1 MTLLNILLQTAPPGA
16 GMQQLLLIVVII
28 IIFYFFMIR
37 PQMKKA
43 KLEKEFR
50 ETIKKGDKVITIGGI
65 HGRVLEITDTNMLIE
80 VDTNVKLRVER
91 SAISVEATKVI
102 SAPKKE
108 EKNEVK
114 K

>member
-1 MTLLNILLQTAPPGA
+1 MTLLNIILQSAPPGA

-50 ETIKKGDKVITIGGI
+50 ETIKKGDKIITVGGI
-65 HGRVLEITDTNMLIE
+65 HGRVLEINDTNMMIE
-80 VDTNVKLRVER
+80 VDTNVKMRVER
-91 SAISVEATKVI
+91 SAISVEATKII
-102 SAPKKE
+102 STPKKE